1 MDKHII
7 IIHPSAMIRMG
18 LESMIRQEFDYPV
31 NQAATPEE
39 VDVQG
44 TEEKGIIILTN
55 QPQAD
60 FSGLQEKSKA
70 LCVIGIKDHPEQKKQ
85 GWIRKISTNTDA
97 AELQAVINTCF
108 DRQEEAQ
115 ESSNE
120 LSQRETEILALV
132 ARGYANKEIAD
143 QLFISTHTVISH
155 RKNITEK
162 LGIKTISGLT
172 VYAMINGI
180 IDLSQIS
187 REDLI

>member
-31 NQAATPEE
+31 SQSATAEAVDVRGSEE
-39 VDVQG
+39 V
-44 TEEKGIIILTN
+44 GIIVLTN
-55 QPQAD
+55 QPHTD

-70 LCVIGIKDHPEQKKQ
+70 LCVIGIKDHPEQKKK
-85 GWIRKISTNTDA
+85 GWIRKISTNTDST
-97 AELQAVINTCF
+97 ELKAVINTCF
-108 DRQEEAQ
+108 DKQEEQQ
-115 ESSNE
+115 ESSSE

-187 REDLI
+187 RDDLI

>member
-1 MDKHII
+1 MDKRII

-18 LESMIRQEFDYPV
+18 LESMIRQAFDYPV
-31 NQAATPEE
+31 KQAATPAEIA
-39 VDVQG
+39 VND
-44 TEEKGIIILTN
+44 TEEEGIIILTN

-60 FSGLQEKSKA
+60 FSALQNRNKT
-70 LCVIGIKDHPEQKKQ
+70 LCIIGIKDHPGQKKQ
-85 GWIRKISTNTDA
+85 GWTRKISTNTDA
-97 AELQAVINTCF
+97 TELQAVINTCF
-108 DRQEEAQ
+108 DKPEEAQ
-115 ESSNE
+115 ETNNE